1 MEEFKLSNRDS
12 LLDKAEALIKEGIKY
27 GLEDLHPLLDK
38 VDSLRKAMHDE
49 VIRIVLVGSFSDGK
63 TSAIAGLLGKLEDDM
78 KIDMKESSDEIS
90 VYKLG
95 QYNNIE
101 IIDTPG
107 LFGTKEKEE
116 SGNYVKLSDITKR
129 YLSEADII
137 MYVCN
142 ANNPLKDSH
151 VSIVKWILR
160 DLDKLSSTIFVINK
174 MDKAGFDLSND
185 FYYHEG
191 NNVKKENLIT
201 RLRTAINLTPDE
213 ERHMHIVC
221 ISANPKGK
229 GLEYWFSNTEKYMSR
244 SRIGELRD
252 EVTNVVNESDKVKLK
267 DKTSLVSIHD
277 MMDRTKDS
285 VDEVLKTQNSLLP
298 KAKDTEKDMEEEE
311 KILHVEITDNWKS
324 LCEELDAYRGSLTGS
339 IQNASLETFGQLL
352 ETQIGVG
359 ENGVLSFS
367 IVKRKMN
374 EIFVGSAQRV
384 DSVINSHNVVF
395 NQGFTD
401 LENFFKGI
409 ATSGA
414 NWLDSV
420 NINNEQVFKGRDV
433 IDSSYKFKPYG
444 AIKLADSINKVTS
457 YAATGINLLMEG
469 YDIFKQFNMT
479 RKLEKAKQQIIN
491 VIHACFTEWD
501 KCFVKEEDY
510 LKNFAPQYYEL
521 QKQLENSKQ
530 ELASMTRRIKE
541 LETYSAKVKGFI
553 EAEEAEY
560 SEA

>member
-12 LLDKAEALIKEGIKY
+12 LLDKAEVLIKEGIKC
-27 GLEDLHPLLDK
+27 GVDDLYPLLDK
-38 VDSLRKAMHDE
+38 VESLRKAMHDE
-49 VIRIVLVGSFSDGK
+49 IIRIVLVGSFSDGK

-78 KIDMKESSDEIS
+78 KIDMEESSDEIS

-95 QYNNIE
+95 KFNNIE

-116 SGNYVKLSDITKR
+116 NGSYVKLSDITKH

-137 MYVCN
+137 LYVCS

-151 VSIVKWILR
+151 ANIIKWILR
-160 DLDKLSSTIFVINK
+160 DLNKLDSTIFVINK
-174 MDKAGFDLSND
+174 MDKAGFDLSNE

-191 NNVKKENLIT
+191 NKVKKENLIT

-213 ERHMHIVC
+213 EHHLHIVC

-252 EVTNVVNESDKVKLK
+252 EVTNVVNESDKAKLK

-285 VDEVLKTQNSLLP
+285 IDEVLKTQNSLLP
-298 KAKDTEKDMEEEE
+298 KAKDAEKNMEEEE

-324 LCEELDAYRGSLTGS
+324 LCDQMDAYRDSLTS
-339 IQNASLETFGQLL
+339 CIESASLETFSQLL

-367 IVKRKMN
+367 IVERKMN
-374 EIFVGSAQRV
+374 EIFIGSAQKV
-384 DSVINSHNVVF
+384 DGVINSHNVVF
-395 NQGFTD
+395 KQGFTD
-401 LENFFKGI
+401 LENFIKGL

-420 NINNEQVFKGRDV
+420 NINNKQVLKGRDV

-444 AIKLADSINKVTS
+444 AIKLADNINKVTS

-491 VIHACFTEWD
+491 VIHACFKEWD
-501 KCFVKEEDY
+501 KCFIKEEDY

-560 SEA
+560 SEV